1 MSDATMR
8 LRGFDYRSMCRP
20 FYGTLGRSLLGQSR
34 AEQGTDPEAHPRRS
48 WGYMM
53 HRYPHEKV
61 RHFAGKINE
70 AGQVSALCFDPP
82 RPIRLAVASWV
93 LKAEYVT
100 CKKCKKLIAETDK
113 IGRSDGNEQVTSA
126 K

>member
-1 MSDATMR
+1 
-8 LRGFDYRSMCRP
+8 
-20 FYGTLGRSLLGQSR
+20 
-34 AEQGTDPEAHPRRS
+34 
-48 WGYMM
+48 MM

-82 RPIRLAVASWV
+82 KPIRLAVASWV
-93 LKAEYVT
+93 LKAEHVT

-113 IGRSDGNEQVTSA
+113 IGRADFCTGFTRMRAQLRQGFLATGLKRWLVGHIWTGATLRALGSRSPASA
-126 K
+126 QHE